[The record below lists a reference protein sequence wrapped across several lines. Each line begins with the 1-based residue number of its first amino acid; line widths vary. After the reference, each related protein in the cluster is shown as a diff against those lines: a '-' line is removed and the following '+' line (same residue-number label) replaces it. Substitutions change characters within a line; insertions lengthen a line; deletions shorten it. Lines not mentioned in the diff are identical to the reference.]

1 MGWKIE
7 CIKEKKELEVM
18 ELAKRISWL
27 RSELVNETI
36 MIEIK
41 KPNDIRKWLGEEI
54 IILMGASMPILYN
67 V

>member
-1 MGWKIE
+1 
-7 CIKEKKELEVM
+7 M